1 MGKDKIDN
9 KVLQTVEKSMVALG
23 MGVVIIS
30 LLLGYWVYAL
40 GVALASSIAWL
51 LYRWQMMAVDNT
63 SGLSPQKA
71 TNRMVARSMIKLVI
85 LLSMIGLSS
94 LGGNLFLFGVLTG
107 LLLQVIAY
115 FSRAIL
121 IYKST

>member
-1 MGKDKIDN
+1 
-9 KVLQTVEKSMVALG
+9 
-23 MGVVIIS
+23 
-30 LLLGYWVYAL
+30 
-40 GVALASSIAWL
+40 
-51 LYRWQMMAVDNT
+51 MAVDNT